1 MRYTEVRIG
10 IDPFSEENAEVVV
23 AMTQEFPFESY
34 VYDKPFLKAYIPTG
48 KFNLQELERVVAEM
62 DSFPFDVTISSLPA
76 EHKNW
81 NEEWEKNFSPIV
93 VSGRCTVKAGFH
105 KELPETE
112 FNIVID
118 PKMAFGTGHHQTTH
132 LMIDQMLGMD
142 LRGKK
147 VLDMGCGTGILAILA
162 AIKGAAAPVVAVDID
177 HDATDSA
184 RENSIVNHVGDVIE
198 VITGDSSVVPGIE
211 FDVILANINRNI
223 ILDQLAVYSKGLR
236 PAGTLLLSGFYTEDI
251 AMIVKKAEQFDLSF
265 VKSEELGNWAVLTF
279 EKS

>member
-177 HDATDSA
+177 PDATDSA

-223 ILDQLAVYSKGLR
+223 ILDQLVVYSKGLR

>member
-147 VLDMGCGTGILAILA
+147 GLDMGCGTGILAILA

-177 HDATDSA
+177 PDATDSA

>member
-177 HDATDSA
+177 PDATDSA

>member
-34 VYDKPFLKAYIPTG
+34 VYDNPFLKAYIPTG
-48 KFNLQELERVVAEM
+48 KFNMQELERVVSEM
-62 DSFPFDVTISSLPA
+62 DSFPFDLKISSLPA

-81 NEEWEKNFSPIV
+81 NEVWEKNFSPIV

-105 KELPETE
+105 KEMPETE

-132 LMIDQMLGMD
+132 LMIDQILGMD
-142 LRGKK
+142 LKGKK
-147 VLDMGCGTGILAILA
+147 VLDMGCGTGILSILA

-177 HDATDSA
+177 PDATDSA

-198 VITGDSSVVPGIE
+198 VITGDSSVVPEIE

-223 ILDQLAVYSKGLR
+223 ILDHLAVYSKGLR

-251 AMIVKKAEQFDLSF
+251 AMIVKKAQQFDLSF
-265 VKSEELGNWAVLTF
+265 VKSEEMGNWAILTF

>member
-34 VYDKPFLKAYIPTG
+34 VYDKPFLKAHIPTG

-177 HDATDSA
+177 PDATDSA